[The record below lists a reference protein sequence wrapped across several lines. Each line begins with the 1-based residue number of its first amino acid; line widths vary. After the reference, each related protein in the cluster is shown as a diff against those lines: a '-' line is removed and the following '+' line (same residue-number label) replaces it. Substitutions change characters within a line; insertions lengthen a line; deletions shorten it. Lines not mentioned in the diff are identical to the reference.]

1 MLIAADYPFLDILW
15 TMLIFFLWVSWFWL
29 LIVVIG
35 DVFRRH
41 DIGGGKKT
49 LWLIVLLFLP
59 FLGVFAYL
67 ISNSE
72 GMAKRSEERAMRY
85 YYGPPPNY
93 PETDL
98 PPSPGVGGAAT
109 QTDRT

>member
-49 LWLIVLLFLP
+49 LWLIALLFLP

-67 ISNSE
+67 IANSE

-85 YYGPPPNY
+85 YGPPPRY
-93 PETDL
+93 PDTDI
-98 PPSPGVGGAAT
+98 PPAGTGGAAP